1 MRNLLLSLSLTGLL
15 LTPGDKITDD
25 FYHHPEHILVSAH
38 RADHAHFPENSLG
51 AIRAAIKAGIDI
63 VELDVRETKDGQL
76 VLMHDSKVDR
86 TTNGKGKVED
96 LTYAELGRLFLKLG
110 DTLKTTERIP
120 SFEAALLAAKDR
132 IMIDIDFKAET
143 ASARASVYKL
153 VEKYG
158 MQKQVL
164 FFVYDVAD
172 IAPALALDSTLPIMP
187 RVHNAREVAQ
197 VLQMRHFPVLH
208 VDDSFYSDSLVAV
221 IRNAHTRVWANAL
234 GDYDDME
241 EVRPGSGF
249 DEICRKRQLNVIQ
262 TNYPEEL
269 LAYLR
274 KHGKHR

>member
-1 MRNLLLSLSLTGLL
+1 ML
-15 LTPGDKITDD
+15 LTPADKITDD

-51 AIRAAIKAGIDI
+51 AIRAAIRAGIDI

-86 TTNGKGKVED
+86 TTTGKGKVED
-96 LTYAELGRLFLKLG
+96 LTYAQLGRLFLKLG
-110 DTLKTTERIP
+110 DTLATAERIP
-120 SFEAALLAAKDR
+120 TFEAALLTARDR

-143 ASARASVYKL
+143 ESARASVYKL
-153 VEKYG
+153 VAKYG

-187 RVHNAREVAQ
+187 RVHNAQEVAQ

-208 VDDSFYSDSLVAV
+208 VDDSFYSDSLMAT
-221 IRNAHTRVWANAL
+221 IRNAHVRVWANAL

-249 DEICRKRQLNVIQ
+249 DEICKQQQLNVIQ
-262 TNYPEEL
+262 TNYPEAL